1 MDRNKE
7 IFEESKKYMPGGV
20 NSPVRSFGSV
30 GINPPVIKS
39 GKGAMIKDENGNE
52 YIDFVLAWGPMILG
66 HCDEDVVE
74 AIKKTSEE
82 SIAFGASTKLELDL
96 AKLLC
101 ETLDNVDMIRMV
113 NSGTEATMSAVKLA
127 RGYTKKDKII
137 KFAGCYH
144 GHFDGFLIEAG
155 SGVLTEGIPGCL
167 GVPEE
172 SIKNTLIG
180 IYNDEKQVEELFE
193 KYGNDI
199 AGIIIEPV
207 AGNMGVVKCDPKFMR
222 KLREL
227 CDKYGALLIF
237 DEVMCGF
244 RVAYKGAQT
253 LFDVKPD
260 LVTYAKIMGGG
271 LPCGAYGGRRE
282 IMENLSPLGGV
293 YQAGTMSGNPI
304 VMSAGLATVKKLYEN
319 PSYYNHIEKI
329 GSKLEKGVLEIAKK
343 KGLGL
348 VVNRQGGMMTLFF
361 TDLKEVKCYDDVK
374 TCDGER
380 FKRYFL
386 HMLNKGFNI
395 PPSQFEAMFL
405 SVKHTEEHIKSFKSM
420 LIFRY
425 IFKKRLNLIG
435 SFITNLIYLYVFV
448 LEIFF
453 LIKIFIYL

>member
-1 MDRNKE
+1 MNMDRNKE

-319 PSYYNHIEKI
+319 PSYYDHIEKI

-343 KGLGL
+343 KGIGL

-405 SVKHTEEHIKSFKSM
+405 SVKHTEEHIDRFLEAFESFE
-420 LIFRY
+420 
-425 IFKKRLNLIG
+425 G
-435 SFITNLIYLYVFV
+435 
-448 LEIFF
+448 
-453 LIKIFIYL
+453 

>member
-343 KGLGL
+343 KGIGL

-361 TDLKEVKCYDDVK
+361 TDLQEVKCYDDVK

-405 SVKHTEEHIKSFKSM
+405 SVKHTEEHIDKFLEAFESFE
-420 LIFRY
+420 
-425 IFKKRLNLIG
+425 G
-435 SFITNLIYLYVFV
+435 
-448 LEIFF
+448 
-453 LIKIFIYL
+453 

>member
-1 MDRNKE
+1 MNMDRNKE

-207 AGNMGVVKCDPKFMR
+207 AGNMGVVKCEPKFMR

-319 PSYYNHIEKI
+319 PSYYDHIEKI
-329 GSKLEKGVLEIAKK
+329 GSKLENGVLEIAKK

-405 SVKHTEEHIKSFKSM
+405 SVKHTEEHIDKFLEAFESFE
-420 LIFRY
+420 
-425 IFKKRLNLIG
+425 G
-435 SFITNLIYLYVFV
+435 
-448 LEIFF
+448 
-453 LIKIFIYL
+453 

>member
-30 GINPPVIKS
+30 GINPPAIKS

-319 PSYYNHIEKI
+319 PSYYDHIEKI

-343 KGLGL
+343 KGIGL

-405 SVKHTEEHIKSFKSM
+405 SVKHTEEHIDKFLEAFESFE
-420 LIFRY
+420 
-425 IFKKRLNLIG
+425 G
-435 SFITNLIYLYVFV
+435 
-448 LEIFF
+448 
-453 LIKIFIYL
+453 

>member
-271 LPCGAYGGRRE
+271 LPCGAYGGRKE

-343 KGLGL
+343 KGIGL

-405 SVKHTEEHIKSFKSM
+405 SVKHTEEHIDKFLEAFESFE
-420 LIFRY
+420 
-425 IFKKRLNLIG
+425 G
-435 SFITNLIYLYVFV
+435 
-448 LEIFF
+448 
-453 LIKIFIYL
+453 

>member
-386 HMLNKGFNI
+386 HMLNKGYNI
-395 PPSQFEAMFL
+395 PPSQLEAMFL
-405 SVKHTEEHIKSFKSM
+405 SVKHTEEHIDKFLEAFESFE
-420 LIFRY
+420 
-425 IFKKRLNLIG
+425 G
-435 SFITNLIYLYVFV
+435 
-448 LEIFF
+448 
-453 LIKIFIYL
+453 

>member
-1 MDRNKE
+1 MNMDRNKE

-101 ETLDNVDMIRMV
+101 ETLDNIDMIRMV

-319 PSYYNHIEKI
+319 PSYYDHIEKI
-329 GSKLEKGVLEIAKK
+329 GSKLEKGIIEIAKK

-405 SVKHTEEHIKSFKSM
+405 SVKHTEEHIDKFLEAFESFE
-420 LIFRY
+420 
-425 IFKKRLNLIG
+425 G
-435 SFITNLIYLYVFV
+435 
-448 LEIFF
+448 
-453 LIKIFIYL
+453 

>member
-386 HMLNKGFNI
+386 HMLNKVFNI

-405 SVKHTEEHIKSFKSM
+405 SVKHTEEHIDKFLEAFESFE
-420 LIFRY
+420 
-425 IFKKRLNLIG
+425 G
-435 SFITNLIYLYVFV
+435 
-448 LEIFF
+448 
-453 LIKIFIYL
+453 

>member
-1 MDRNKE
+1 MNMDRNKE

-207 AGNMGVVKCDPKFMR
+207 AGNMGVVKCEPKFMR

-319 PSYYNHIEKI
+319 PSYYDHIEKI

-405 SVKHTEEHIKSFKSM
+405 SVKHTEEHIEKFLEAFESFE
-420 LIFRY
+420 
-425 IFKKRLNLIG
+425 G
-435 SFITNLIYLYVFV
+435 
-448 LEIFF
+448 
-453 LIKIFIYL
+453 

>member
-207 AGNMGVVKCDPKFMR
+207 AGNMGVVKCEPKFMR

-304 VMSAGLATVKKLYEN
+304 VMSAGLETVKKLYEN
-319 PSYYNHIEKI
+319 PSYYDHIEKI

-405 SVKHTEEHIKSFKSM
+405 SVKHTEEHIDKFLEAFESFE
-420 LIFRY
+420 
-425 IFKKRLNLIG
+425 G
-435 SFITNLIYLYVFV
+435 
-448 LEIFF
+448 
-453 LIKIFIYL
+453 

>member
-39 GKGAMIKDENGNE
+39 GRGAMIKDENGNE

-319 PSYYNHIEKI
+319 PSYYDHIEKI

-343 KGLGL
+343 KGIGL

-405 SVKHTEEHIKSFKSM
+405 SVKHTEEHIDKFLEAFESFE
-420 LIFRY
+420 
-425 IFKKRLNLIG
+425 G
-435 SFITNLIYLYVFV
+435 
-448 LEIFF
+448 
-453 LIKIFIYL
+453 

>member
-66 HCDEDVVE
+66 HCDEEVVE

-405 SVKHTEEHIKSFKSM
+405 SVKHTEEHIDKFLEAFESFE
-420 LIFRY
+420 
-425 IFKKRLNLIG
+425 G
-435 SFITNLIYLYVFV
+435 
-448 LEIFF
+448 
-453 LIKIFIYL
+453 

>member
-207 AGNMGVVKCDPKFMR
+207 AGNMGVVKCNPKFMR

-319 PSYYNHIEKI
+319 PSYYDHIEKI

-343 KGLGL
+343 KSLGL

-405 SVKHTEEHIKSFKSM
+405 SVKHTEEHIDKFLEAFESFE
-420 LIFRY
+420 
-425 IFKKRLNLIG
+425 G
-435 SFITNLIYLYVFV
+435 
-448 LEIFF
+448 
-453 LIKIFIYL
+453 

>member
-127 RGYTKKDKII
+127 RGYTNKDKII

-227 CDKYGALLIF
+227 CDKYEALLIF

-319 PSYYNHIEKI
+319 PSYYDHIEKI
-329 GSKLEKGVLEIAKK
+329 GSKLEKGIIEIAKK

-405 SVKHTEEHIKSFKSM
+405 SVKHTEEHIDKFLEAFESFE
-420 LIFRY
+420 
-425 IFKKRLNLIG
+425 G
-435 SFITNLIYLYVFV
+435 
-448 LEIFF
+448 
-453 LIKIFIYL
+453 

>member
-1 MDRNKE
+1 MNMDRNKE

-319 PSYYNHIEKI
+319 PSYYDHIEKI

-343 KGLGL
+343 KGLDL

-405 SVKHTEEHIKSFKSM
+405 SVKHTEEHIDKFLEAFESFE
-420 LIFRY
+420 
-425 IFKKRLNLIG
+425 G
-435 SFITNLIYLYVFV
+435 
-448 LEIFF
+448 
-453 LIKIFIYL
+453 

>member
-1 MDRNKE
+1 MNMDRNKE

-101 ETLDNVDMIRMV
+101 ETLDNIDMIRMV

-127 RGYTKKDKII
+127 RGYTNKDKII

-227 CDKYGALLIF
+227 CDKYEALLIF

-319 PSYYNHIEKI
+319 PSYYDHIEKI
-329 GSKLEKGVLEIAKK
+329 GSKLEKGILEIANK

-405 SVKHTEEHIKSFKSM
+405 SVKHTEEHIDKFLEAFESFE
-420 LIFRY
+420 
-425 IFKKRLNLIG
+425 G
-435 SFITNLIYLYVFV
+435 
-448 LEIFF
+448 
-453 LIKIFIYL
+453 